1 MGIKTILKTT
11 AMALCTCLFVVPSAN
26 AELDWDKVAEMLSAE
41 LGIAKEDLTD
51 ENGIS
56 PEVFE
61 VLRAHPNALE
71 IIEMITQQIEQGGTS
86 IPLEQSSPESES
98 FDKNNIN
105 GPLTGDVW
113 VARGG
118 EGKSYRFNLSTGV
131 RTLVGEGKVYPSR
144 DGTVYIDVVET
155 DRREAIPGCEDN
167 VVVPYADVLRVS
179 LKSTRSGKTLESYL
193 TIKQIQSPVRLS
205 PDNKRVAVIGNTGSC
220 QNHIIGAPVVLSM
233 KGNVL
238 YQAERKS
245 HSSPIEAFDF
255 TPDNKLVFVRKIRD
269 QTYSLEIESSS
280 GSYDFKTVFG
290 FKFNKEVK
298 RISRIRSN
306 ASGNKFLLEAITHE
320 LGSYTGF
327 SARESSV
334 WMIDVDAR
342 VVKPVFSSNDDDK
355 KLRANEAL
363 FSPDGDWVLTTHK
376 YQKGV
381 VILQNNSGSGSDVFT
396 DIAAI
401 PVPPTGVAYAVP
413 VGTVE
418 QPLPPVRV
426 SRSVRPV
433 IGINNGEVT
442 GVGFDPFTDQ
452 SWTPSQ

>member
-1 MGIKTILKTT
+1 VKNSNESNKYQTIR
-11 AMALCTCLFVVPSAN
+11 C
-26 AELDWDKVAEMLSAE
+26 D
-41 LGIAKEDLTD
+41 
-51 ENGIS
+51 
-56 PEVFE
+56 
-61 VLRAHPNALE
+61 
-71 IIEMITQQIEQGGTS
+71 
-86 IPLEQSSPESES
+86 
-98 FDKNNIN
+98 
-105 GPLTGDVW
+105 
-113 VARGG
+113 
-118 EGKSYRFNLSTGV
+118 
-131 RTLVGEGKVYPSR
+131 
-144 DGTVYIDVVET
+144 
-155 DRREAIPGCEDN
+155 
-167 VVVPYADVLRVS
+167 
-179 LKSTRSGKTLESYL
+179 
-193 TIKQIQSPVRLS
+193 
-205 PDNKRVAVIGNTGSC
+205 
-220 QNHIIGAPVVLSM
+220 
-233 KGNVL
+233 
-238 YQAERKS
+238 
-245 HSSPIEAFDF
+245 HSSW
-255 TPDNKLVFVRKIRD
+255 
-269 QTYSLEIESSS
+269 
-280 GSYDFKTVFG
+280 
-290 FKFNKEVK
+290 
-298 RISRIRSN
+298 
-306 ASGNKFLLEAITHE
+306 NKFLLEAITHE

-426 SRSVRPV
+426 SRSVRPA